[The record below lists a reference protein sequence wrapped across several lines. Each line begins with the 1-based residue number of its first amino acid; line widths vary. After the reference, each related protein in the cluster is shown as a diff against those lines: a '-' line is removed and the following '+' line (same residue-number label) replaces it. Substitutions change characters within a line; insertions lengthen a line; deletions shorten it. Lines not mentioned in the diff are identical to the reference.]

1 MSMLSFF
8 PDMQRF
14 ATRTLGPQ
22 TQKGASPHK
31 SHRWSLAP
39 QHKYAFVLSWHAHIY
54 NKEPRPTET
63 KRSLAPKITRMEP
76 RPAAQVCFLSF
87 LTCADKQPGVSPRA
101 NKKKGASPHSLLN
114 WSLAPQQKSAFVVSL
129 SWRARIHTK
138 EPRPAKTKMGAS
150 PR

>member
-1 MSMLSFF
+1 MLSFF

-22 TQKGASPHK
+22 KQ
-31 SHRWSLAP
+31 
-39 QHKYAFVLSWHAHIY
+39 
-54 NKEPRPTET
+54 KEPRPTNLSDGASPRSISMLSFFPGMHIFT
-63 KRSLAPKITRMEP
+63 TRSLAPQKPKKSLAPKITRMEP
-76 RPAAQVCFLSF
+76 HPAAQVCSLSF
-87 LTCADKQPGVSPRA
+87 LTCTDKQHGVSPRA
-101 NKKKGASPHSLLN
+101 NKKKGASPHGLLK

-138 EPRPAKTKMGAS
+138 EPRTAKTKMGAS